1 MADGKFDLPDDLLSS
16 RPSDHSWTP
25 KASGGNDEE
34 KVLSGFLD
42 ESKESVAS
50 ENSIPLS
57 PQWLY
62 AKPSETKEVRA
73 PTPVSLA
80 NSTDLNQKEGW
91 RPDGSEDKKDW
102 RKSTSENESGRRWRE
117 EERETGLLSGR
128 RRKTERRMDNMSTK
142 ETLEGRVLPNSDRW
156 HDGRTSGHDSRT
168 SGHDSRTS
176 GHDNRTSGHD
186 SRTSSHDARRDN
198 KWTLRWGPDD
208 KEKESRMDKRSD
220 ADKEDVR
227 SDSQSVSSNRPASE
241 RESESRDKWRPRHRM
256 ESHSAGATSFRAAP
270 GFSLERGRGDGG
282 SNLGFTIGR
291 GRGNT
296 IGRSS
301 TGLIGVPHLDKI
313 ENVPGKPRYSSH
325 AFCYPRGKLLDIYRR
340 QKSDPSFSDMPDDM
354 EELQPLTQPSVVE
367 PLAFVSPDAEEES
380 TLGDIWKGK
389 ITSSGVV
396 YNSHTKGKPTE
407 SVLGDVDSIDGYQAA
422 LDLTLESENIAETP
436 IEDISDVGHEVTND
450 EAFQDAIDG
459 SIWSH
464 PSMRDVLDG
473 KYVSHKE
480 EEIRSSAISMP
491 DSRGLAHTVSTAASL
506 RVMEIGSGL
515 PGTQLNA
522 GVNGRADSDHKRPQN
537 FDEIEFA
544 NSFDVKSKLSDDP
557 SSIFFIP
564 FSEQNPNRSSDV
576 KSEELSLFYLDP
588 QGVIQGPFI
597 GADIILWYEQGFFG
611 LDLPVRLA
619 DAPESPFC
627 ELGEVMPHLKVREGS
642 VDCAD
647 GKSLSGQSGASG
659 GIIETSL
666 PSKHPALD
674 MNDASTTNE
683 VHRTLAEL
691 HSLSNQHIA
700 SGMSEAEAP
709 FQLHAK
715 GQSFHDVVAQ
725 DEEIVFSGR
734 PGNDGYQFPNSPGVL
749 PMVNSISQPSLLN
762 ELSDRSLPVQNEN
775 KLHPFGLLWS
785 ELEGTNMKPVEVTNS
800 KHTKSVNNMP
810 SSMVR
815 TTSLVGKPEV
825 PLNAETW
832 LDVYRRSMHSDQG
845 VYQEANVAHSL
856 PHIEQ
861 ESNRF
866 DLADQLMSHQYH
878 QALQQR
884 NLLSHTNE
892 ATLDHH
898 MQQQNLIHQQQLL
911 ANRST
916 PDLDHFL
923 NLQMQQQQ
931 QRQLQLQHQLQQQ
944 QLQQQQKLLQ
954 EQHQSQVQQALLE
967 QLLRRQMHDSGLGQ
981 SRIDPIRANN
991 ALDQVLMEQHLLHEL
1006 QQQQSHH
1013 QQRSVDPSFE
1023 QLIKAKFGHLPPH
1036 QEQRDLSE
1044 LLSRVQHGH
1053 IQSLDNQLAHQDV
1066 LQSRQLS
1073 MALRQRASMEDKRH
1087 VCGPIWPE
1095 DEADQQF
1102 FRGHAGTQR
1111 LPTSGFELYQHQ
1123 QRQAHADQLNHLEHN
1138 LSFQDRFRLGLYEPA
1153 SLPLERSI
1161 SYPDVAQGMNL
1172 DVVNAMAR
1180 ARALELQES
1189 SAHNPPGGQLVGQYA
1204 PGAIPQNHH
1213 HSLVSNQFHVS
1224 HFDGAEGN
1232 WSEKNERLGN
1242 EWMES
1247 RIQQRHINI
1256 NAEQQKRELEAK
1268 MISEDP
1274 TLWMSDGLN
1283 DEKSKQLL
1291 MDLLNQK
1298 SVHQPTEPLDVG
1310 SGASFNRGSSG
1321 LYSGSGSLEQSFV
1334 LHSGKE
1340 RGMNNTLPVGS
1351 YGSNAYEPLQD
1362 EHPGNLSL
1370 TSNEKVPYRSDSVSA
1385 VKGASIL
1392 SGLKANGS
1400 INSSSSSMATA
1411 GNLSMTRDVLEVEG
1425 RARGLK
1431 GEGLVK
1437 TQAFQIQ
1444 ESMLD
1449 LVASGDR
1456 GEFAMD
1462 THTLSRHS
1470 SLGSAGF
1477 HNEKIANTF
1486 PEEVAKDPV
1495 TIHNKDNTS
1504 LKRPP
1509 VSRTSASQDGLSVLI
1524 PDPVVRGKN
1533 SDGGRPDPTS
1543 ILVNQENMAAMKK
1556 EMRFRRSSSCSDSD
1570 VSETSFID
1578 MLKKTAPQESHLTT
1592 AGVPEP
1598 SDGMQGGKGGKK
1610 KGKKGRQIDPALLGF
1625 KVTSNRI
1632 MMGEIQRLDD

>member
-1 MADGKFDLPDDLLSS
+1 MAHGKFDLPDDLLSS
-16 RPSDHSWTP
+16 RPSDHPWMP
-25 KASGGNDEE
+25 KVEASGGNDEE
-34 KVLSGFLD
+34 KVLTAFLD
-42 ESKESVAS
+42 ESKDSVAS

-62 AKPSETKEVRA
+62 ARPSETKVEVRA

-80 NSTDLNQKEGW
+80 ISTDLNQKEGW

-102 RKSTSENESGRRWRE
+102 RKNTSESESGRRWRE
-117 EERETGLLSGR
+117 EERETGLLGGR
-128 RRKTERRMDNMSTK
+128 RRKTERRIDNMLTK
-142 ETLEGRVLPNSDRW
+142 ETIEGRVLPNSDRW

-176 GHDNRTSGHD
+176 GHDGRTSGYD
-186 SRTSSHDARRDN
+186 SRTSGHDARRDN
-198 KWTLRWGPDD
+198 KWTVRWGPDD
-208 KEKESRMDKRSD
+208 KEKETRMDKRSD

-227 SDSQSVSSNRPASE
+227 NDNQSVSGNRPVSE
-241 RESESRDKWRPRHRM
+241 RDSDSRDKWRPRHRM
-256 ESHSAGATSFRAAP
+256 ESHSVGSTSSRAAP

-291 GRGNT
+291 GRSST
-296 IGRSS
+296 IGRSTGS
-301 TGLIGVPHLDKI
+301 TGVPLLNKI
-313 ENVPGKPRYSSH
+313 ENVPGKPRYSTH

-340 QKSDPSFSDMPDDM
+340 QKSDPSFSALPNDI
-354 EELQPLTQPSVVE
+354 EELQPVTQLSVVE
-367 PLAFVSPDAEEES
+367 PLAFVSPDAEEET

-396 YNSHTKGKPTE
+396 HNSHKKGKISE
-407 SVLGDVDSIDGYQAA
+407 CILGDVDSIDGNQTGLDSTSGSDNVAA
-422 LDLTLESENIAETP
+422 TP
-436 IEDISDVGHEVTND
+436 NEDIANATHEVTYD
-450 EAFQDAIDG
+450 EACQDASDRG
-459 SIWSH
+459 IWSH
-464 PSMRDVLDG
+464 PSMRNVLDG
-473 KYVSHKE
+473 QFISHKE
-480 EEIRSSAISMP
+480 EEKRSGAAVSM
-491 DSRGLAHTVSTAASL
+491 SNYGGLAHTVSTVASQH
-506 RVMEIGSGL
+506 VMEIGSGH
-515 PGTQLNA
+515 PGTQLNV
-522 GVNGRADSDHKRPQN
+522 GVNGRADSDHRPHN
-537 FDEIEFA
+537 FDEIEFS
-544 NSFDVKSKLSDDP
+544 NSFDVRSKLSDDP

-564 FSEQNPNRSSDV
+564 FSEQNPNKSSDV

-588 QGVIQGPFI
+588 QGVMQGPFI

-627 ELGEVMPHLKVREGS
+627 ELGEVMPHLKVRKGV

-647 GKSLSGQSGASG
+647 TKSLSGQSGASG
-659 GIIETSL
+659 GIMETNLS
-666 PSKHPALD
+666 SKHPALD

-683 VHRTLAEL
+683 VHRSLAEL
-691 HSLSNQHIA
+691 HSLSNQQIP
-700 SGMSEAEAP
+700 SGMSETESP
-709 FQLHAK
+709 FHLHSK

-725 DEEIVFSGR
+725 TEEIVFSGR
-734 PGNDGYQFPNSPGVL
+734 PGNDGYQFPNSSGVL
-749 PMVNSISQPSLLN
+749 PLVNSISQPSLSN
-762 ELSDRSLPVQNEN
+762 ESTDRSMPVQNEN

-785 ELEGTNMKPVEVTNS
+785 ELEGTNMKPVEATNS
-800 KHTKSVNNMP
+800 KHAKSVNMP

-815 TTSLVGKPEV
+815 TAPVVGKGEAS
-825 PLNAETW
+825 LNAETW
-832 LDVYRRSMHSDQG
+832 LDVYRRSMHSDQS
-845 VYQEANVAHSL
+845 VYQDANVAHSL

-884 NLLSHTNE
+884 NLLSHSNE

-898 MQQQNLIHQQQLL
+898 MQQQSLIHQQQLL

-923 NLQMQQQQ
+923 SLQMQQQHQQQQ

-954 EQHQSQVQQALLE
+954 EQHHSQVQQALIE
-967 QLLRRQMHDSGLGQ
+967 QLLHRQMHDSGLVQ
-981 SRIDPIRANN
+981 SHIDPIRTNN
-991 ALDQVLMEQHLLHEL
+991 ALDQVIMEQRLLHEL
-1006 QQQQSHH
+1006 QQQSHH

-1023 QLIKAKFGHLPPH
+1023 QLIKAKFGHLPP
-1036 QEQRDLSE
+1036 QKEQQRDLSE
-1044 LLSRVQHGH
+1044 LISRAQHGH
-1053 IQSLDNQLAHQDV
+1053 MQQLDHQILQQEM

-1073 MALRQRASMEDKRH
+1073 ALRQRANMEDKRH
-1087 VCGPIWPE
+1087 VAGPIWQE

-1102 FRGHAGTQR
+1102 FRGHAVTQR
-1111 LPTSGFELYQHQ
+1111 LPSSGFESFQHQ
-1123 QRQAHADQLNHLEHN
+1123 QRQTHVGPLNHVERN
-1138 LSFQDRFRLGLYEPA
+1138 LSFQDRLRLGLYEPA
-1153 SLPLERSI
+1153 SVPLERSI
-1161 SYPDVAQGMNL
+1161 SYPDVVQGMNL
-1172 DVVNAMAR
+1172 DVVNAMAH

-1189 SAHNPPGGQLVGQYA
+1189 SAHNPPGGQLGQYA
-1204 PGAIPQNHH
+1204 PSTIPQNHH

-1224 HFDGAEGN
+1224 HFDRTEGS
-1232 WSEKNERLGN
+1232 WSEENDRLGN
-1242 EWMES
+1242 DWMES
-1247 RIQQRHINI
+1247 RIQQLHI

-1291 MDLLNQK
+1291 MELLNQK
-1298 SVHQPTEPLDVG
+1298 SVHQATESLDVG
-1310 SGASFNRGSSG
+1310 SGPSFKRASSG
-1321 LYSGSGSLEQSFV
+1321 LYSGSGSLEQSFI
-1334 LHSGKE
+1334 LQSAGKE
-1340 RGMNNTLPVGS
+1340 RGLNNMSSMGP
-1351 YGSNAYEPLQD
+1351 YGSNSYEPLQD
-1362 EHPGNLSL
+1362 GHPGSL
-1370 TSNEKVPYRSDSVSA
+1370 TSNEKVPYRSDSVSV

-1392 SGLKANGS
+1392 AGLKANGAV
-1400 INSSSSSMATA
+1400 NHSSSTMA
-1411 GNLSMTRDVLEVEG
+1411 GNLSMNKDVLDVEG

-1431 GEGLVK
+1431 GEGLMK

-1449 LVASGDR
+1449 QVASTDR
-1456 GEFAMD
+1456 GEFSID

-1470 SLGSAGF
+1470 SLGSAGL
-1477 HNEKIANTF
+1477 HNEKITNTF
-1486 PEEVAKDPV
+1486 PEEIAKDPV
-1495 TIHNKDNTS
+1495 PTHNKDSTL

-1524 PDPVVRGKN
+1524 SDPVVRGKN
-1533 SDGGRPDPTS
+1533 LDGGRLEPTG
-1543 ILVNQENMAAMKK
+1543 ILVNQENMAAVKK

-1578 MLKKTAPQESHLTT
+1578 MLKKTALQEAHPTT
-1592 AGVPEP
+1592 GGVSEP
-1598 SDGMQGGKGGKK
+1598 SDGMQGGGKGGKK

>member
-25 KASGGNDEE
+25 KVEASGGNEEE
-34 KVLSGFLD
+34 KVLSTFLD
-42 ESKESVAS
+42 ESKDPVAS

-62 AKPSETKEVRA
+62 AKPSEIKEVRA

-117 EERETGLLSGR
+117 EERETGLLGGR
-128 RRKTERRMDNMSTK
+128 RRKTERRIDNMPTK
-142 ETLEGRVLPNSDRW
+142 ETMEGRVLPNSDRW
-156 HDGRTSGHDSRT
+156 HDGRISGHDSRT
-168 SGHDSRTS
+168 SSHDS
-176 GHDNRTSGHD
+176 RTSGHD

-227 SDSQSVSSNRPASE
+227 NDSQSVSGNRPASE
-241 RESESRDKWRPRHRM
+241 RDSESRDKWRPRHRM
-256 ESHSAGATSFRAAP
+256 ESHSVGSTSSRAAP

-313 ENVPGKPRYSSH
+313 ENIPGKPRYSSH

-340 QKSDPSFSDMPDDM
+340 QKSDPSFSDLPDDM
-354 EELQPLTQPSVVE
+354 EELQHVTQRSVVE
-367 PLAFVSPDAEEES
+367 PLAFVSPDAEEET

-396 YNSHTKGKPTE
+396 YNSHKKGKLAE
-407 SVLGDVDSIDGYQAA
+407 CVLGDVDSIDGCQTV
-422 LDLTLESENIAETP
+422 LDSTLESENVAATP
-436 IEDISDVGHEVTND
+436 IEDNANVSHEVTND
-450 EAFQDAIDG
+450 EACQDANDR
-459 SIWSH
+459 SIWSQT
-464 PSMRDVLDG
+464 SIRDVLDG
-473 KYVSHKE
+473 KYFSHKE
-480 EEIRSSAISMP
+480 EEKRSSAISMP
-491 DSRGLAHTVSTAASL
+491 NSGGLAHTISTVASQ
-506 RVMEIGSGL
+506 RVMEIGGGH
-515 PGTQLNA
+515 PGTQLNV
-522 GVNGRADSDHKRPQN
+522 GVNGRADSDYKRPHN
-537 FDEIEFA
+537 FDEIESA
-544 NSFDVKSKLSDDP
+544 NSFDVRSKLSDDP

-564 FSEQNPNRSSDV
+564 FSEQNPNKSSDV

-647 GKSLSGQSGASG
+647 TKSLSGQSGASG
-659 GIIETSL
+659 GILETNL

-683 VHRTLAEL
+683 VHRSLAEL
-691 HSLSNQHIA
+691 HSLSNQHIS
-700 SGMSEAEAP
+700 SGMPETEAP
-709 FQLHAK
+709 FQLHSK

-734 PGNDGYQFPNSPGVL
+734 PGNDGYQFPNTSGVL
-749 PMVNSISQPSLLN
+749 PMVNSINQPSLLN
-762 ELSDRSLPVQNEN
+762 ELTDRSVPVQNEN

-800 KHTKSVNNMP
+800 KHTKLVNMP
-810 SSMVR
+810 SNMVR
-815 TTSLVGKPEV
+815 TAPLVGKPEAS
-825 PLNAETW
+825 LNAETW
-832 LDVYRRSMHSDQG
+832 LDVYRRSMHSDQS
-845 VYQEANVAHSL
+845 VYQDANVPRSL

-884 NLLSHTNE
+884 NLLSHSSE

-981 SRIDPIRANN
+981 SHIDPIRANN
-991 ALDQVLMEQHLLHEL
+991 ALDQVMMEQRLLHEL
-1006 QQQQSHH
+1006 QQQSHH
-1013 QQRSVDPSFE
+1013 QQRSADPSFE
-1023 QLIKAKFGHLPPH
+1023 QLLKAKFGHLPPH

-1044 LLSRVQHGH
+1044 LISRAQHGQ
-1053 IQSLDNQLAHQDV
+1053 IQSLDHQLLQQEM

-1073 MALRQRASMEDKRH
+1073 MALRQRANMEDKRH
-1087 VCGPIWPE
+1087 VGGPIWPE

-1111 LPTSGFELYQHQ
+1111 LPTSGFDLYHQ
-1123 QRQAHADQLNHLEHN
+1123 QRQAHADQLNHLERN

-1189 SAHNPPGGQLVGQYA
+1189 SAPPGGQLGQYA
-1204 PGAIPQNHH
+1204 PGTIPQNHH
-1213 HSLVSNQFHVS
+1213 HSLVGNQFHVS
-1224 HFDGAEGN
+1224 HFDGTEGS

-1242 EWMES
+1242 DWMES
-1247 RIQQRHINI
+1247 RIQQLHI

-1291 MDLLNQK
+1291 MELLNQK
-1298 SVHQPTEPLDVG
+1298 SVHQPTESLDVG
-1310 SGASFNRGSSG
+1310 SGASFNRPSSG
-1321 LYSGSGSLEQSFV
+1321 LYSGSGSLEQSFI
-1334 LHSGKE
+1334 LHSAKE

-1351 YGSNAYEPLQD
+1351 YGSNSYEPLQD
-1362 EHPGNLSL
+1362 ENPGIL
-1370 TSNEKVPYRSDSVSA
+1370 TSNEKIPYRSDSVSV

-1392 SGLKANGS
+1392 AGLKANGAT
-1400 INSSSSSMATA
+1400 NSSSSGMA
-1411 GNLSMTRDVLEVEG
+1411 GNLSMNRDVLEVEG
-1425 RARGLK
+1425 RVRGLK
-1431 GEGLVK
+1431 GEGLMK

-1449 LVASGDR
+1449 QVVSADR
-1456 GEFAMD
+1456 GEFSMD

-1470 SLGSAGF
+1470 SIGSGGF

-1495 TIHNKDNTS
+1495 TIHNKDNTL

-1509 VSRTSASQDGLSVLI
+1509 VARTSVSQDGLSVLI
-1524 PDPVVRGKN
+1524 ADPVVRGKN
-1533 SDGGRPDPTS
+1533 SDGGRPDPAGV
-1543 ILVNQENMAAMKK
+1543 LVNQENMAAMKK

-1578 MLKKTAPQESHLTT
+1578 MLKKTAPQEAHLTT
-1592 AGVPEP
+1592 VGASEP